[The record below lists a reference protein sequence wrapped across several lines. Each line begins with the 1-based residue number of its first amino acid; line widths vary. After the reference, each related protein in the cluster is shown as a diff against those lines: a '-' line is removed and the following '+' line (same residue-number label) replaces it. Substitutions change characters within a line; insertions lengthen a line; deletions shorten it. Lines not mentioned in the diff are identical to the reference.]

1 MRKTEKMKKS
11 ILRKVHEMGKRERER
26 DRERDRDRETETER
40 MICQKVNSK
49 REKDKSE
56 EEVSNPK
63 ILIV

>member
-1 MRKTEKMKKS
+1 MRKTEKMKKR
-11 ILRKVHEMGKRERER
+11 ILRKVHEMGKRERET
-26 DRERDRDRETETER
+26 ERDRKKERKKER

-49 REKDKSE
+49 IEKDKSE